1 VILIA
6 DSGSTTTDWCLIN
19 KDGLV
24 KSINTQGINPFMQT
38 GNEILHLLDDCN
50 LIKEFAQTDRIVFYG
65 AGCINN
71 EKKEIVK
78 SALRTHFDL
87 SSIEVESDL
96 LAAARGLCGAKQ
108 GIACILG
115 TGSNSCYFD
124 GEQIVKNVSPLGY
137 ILGDEGSGAVLG
149 KKLLGDVLKNQL
161 PQHVI
166 EQFKIHIKMDVSELM
181 NRVYRQPFPNRF
193 LASLTTFIKANL
205 HEPLVY
211 QLVFD
216 EFRLFIQRNLMQYER
231 IKELPIHF
239 TGSIAYHFSSVLADA
254 FNADNLKIGDITQN
268 PIEGLIKYHLI
279 SINK

>member
-38 GNEILHLLDDCN
+38 GNEILQLLDDCSLN
-50 LIKEFAQTDRIVFYG
+50 KEFASTDNIAFYG

-87 SSIEVESDL
+87 SNIEVESDL
-96 LAAARGLCGAKQ
+96 LAAARGLCGTEQ

-124 GEQIVKNVSPLGY
+124 GKQIVKNVSPLGY

-166 EQFKIHIKMDVSELM
+166 EQFNNHIKMDASELM

-211 QLVFD
+211 QLVFE
-216 EFRLFIQRNLMQYER
+216 EFRLFVKRNLMQY
-231 IKELPIHF
+231 KQVNELPVHF
-239 TGSIAYHFSSVLADA
+239 TGSIAFHFSSVLKGALDA
-254 FNADNLKIGDITQN
+254 EGVKMGGITQN
-268 PIEGLIKYHLI
+268 PIEGLIQFHQL
-279 SINK
+279 NE